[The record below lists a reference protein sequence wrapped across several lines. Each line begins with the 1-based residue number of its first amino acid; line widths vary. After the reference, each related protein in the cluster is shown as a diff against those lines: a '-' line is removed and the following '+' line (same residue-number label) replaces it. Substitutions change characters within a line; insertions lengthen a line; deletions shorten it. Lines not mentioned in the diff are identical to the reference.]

1 MTMTRPVRKLV
12 AFLGGTAFS
21 TRRCPAQ
28 SNYHPPPDPPS
39 LAAAAT
45 LPLRPVVGVDHHANY
60 SGDRRRRCRSST
72 TAAATLSSSS
82 SSSSSLSSSS
92 SPRDDDDDGGG
103 SGGGTSVG
111 GGRRGGRR
119 GGRGGRRGG
128 GDAHGRHPGGG
139 RRWRRTD
146 GGGIGPTPPSP
157 GQPGR
162 ECHRSCVPIDA
173 FVYVVRKED
182 QRTGRVTGGV
192 VSRHLT
198 RTEYHPR
205 GIKVMLSDGVVG
217 RVIRFAE

>member
-1 MTMTRPVRKLV
+1 MTRTRPVRKLV
-12 AFLGGTAFS
+12 AFLGGAAFS
-21 TRRCPAQ
+21 IRRCPAR
-28 SNYHPPPDPPS
+28 SNYRPPPDPPS
-39 LAAAAT
+39 LAAVN

-60 SGDRRRRCRSST
+60 SGDRRRCRSST
-72 TAAATLSSSS
+72 TAATTSSSS
-82 SSSSSLSSSS
+82 SSS
-92 SPRDDDDDGGG
+92 RDDDGGG

-111 GGRRGGRR
+111 GGRRGGGR
-119 GGRGGRRGG
+119 GGRGGRGG
-128 GDAHGRHPGGG
+128 GDAHGRHPAGGG
-139 RRWRRTD
+139 RSRTD

-173 FVYVVRKED
+173 GVYVVKKED
-182 QRTGRVTGGV
+182 QRTGRVTRGV

-205 GIKVMLSDGVVG
+205 GIKVMLADGVVG